1 IFMIA
6 VEVNTVAF
14 SNNGFV
20 IFLKEQKG
28 ERTLPI
34 FVGILEARSIAGQ
47 LNNEKFPRPLTHD
60 LFKNVLDQVDCK
72 LIRVEVCDLIDN
84 TFFGKLVLEQKGNS
98 LEIDSRPS
106 DAIALALR
114 FSAPVYVEEKV
125 MDEASEVITEENVEK
140 SSSGKGTE
148 KPKLSKMDRL
158 KQDLDKAINEER
170 YEDAA
175 RLRDE
180 INELSQQ
187 TDSN

>member
-1 IFMIA
+1 MIA

-20 IFLKEQKG
+20 IFLKERDG
-28 ERTLPI
+28 NRTLPI

-72 LIRVEVCDLIDN
+72 LMRVEVCDLIDN
-84 TFFGKLVLEQKGNS
+84 TFYGKLVLEQKGNS

-114 FSAPVYVEEKV
+114 FSAPVFVGEKV
-125 MDEASEVITEENVEK
+125 MDEASEIISEEAIQKKTDENGE
-140 SSSGKGTE
+140 E
-148 KPKLSKMDRL
+148 APPLSEMDRL
-158 KQDLDKAINEER
+158 KQELDRAINEER

-175 RLRDE
+175 HLRDE
-180 INELSQQ
+180 ISELSQR